1 MELRSHPGMT
11 YRGIP
16 NWPPTWTQPR
26 KEDLPKTL
34 RGEVGTLSYVY
45 ANERLSSKCFLVIDY
60 ENERYVG
67 ALLFSD
73 RKLCQQITGILR
85 TQVGRPI
92 KAIGAIDL
100 SHTL

>member
-26 KEDLPKTL
+26 KNQPPKTV
-34 RGEVGTLSYVY
+34 RGEVGKLSYVY
-45 ANERLSSKCFLVIDY
+45 ANEQLSNKCFLVIEH

-67 ALLFSD
+67 ALLFAD
-73 RKLCQQITGILR
+73 LRMCDQLVRILR
-85 TQVGRPI
+85 AQVGRSI
-92 KAIGAIDL
+92 KEIGDLDL